1 MEFNVKSGNPEKQ
14 RSACV
19 VIGVFESRKL
29 SQAGEQLDSVSEGY
43 LSNLLRRGDME
54 GKLGQI
60 LLLHNV
66 PNTLSDRVLLIGCGK
81 ERDFSDK
88 QYQKVIAKAITT
100 LNETGSMEAV
110 CFLSELNVKG
120 RDIHWK
126 VSHAVSS
133 TQDTLYAFEEFK
145 SKSDAARRPVRRL
158 VFNVTTRK
166 DLAIGEQAILEGLA
180 ISKGAHK
187 ARDLANLPPNIANPA
202 YIAEQAKMLAVAND
216 KVECMVIDEIELKEM
231 GMGAFTAVTQ
241 GSEASGKLIIL
252 KYNGENAAP
261 EINSDSDSET
271 DTEQKPIVL
280 VGKGITFDSGGISL
294 KPGERMDEMKYDMGG
309 AAAVFGT
316 FIAVTELELK
326 TNLIVVIAAAENM
339 PSGKACRPGDI
350 VTTLSGQTVEILN
363 TDAEGRL
370 VLCDAL
376 SYVERFD
383 PDVVI
388 DVATLTGACI
398 VALGDQASGLLSNHN
413 PLAHDLLNA
422 GELCGDR
429 AWRLPL
435 WDEYQEQLDSNFADM
450 SNLGGKGAGTITAAC
465 FLARFTKK
473 YQWAHL
479 DIAGTAW
486 KSGKAKGATGRPV
499 PLLTQYILSRTSA

>member
-29 SQAGEQLDSVSEGY
+29 SQAGEQIDSVSEGY

-54 GKLGQI
+54 GKLGQV

-88 QYQKVIAKAITT
+88 QYQSVIAKAITT
-100 LNETGSMEAV
+100 LNDTGSMEAV

-120 RDIHWK
+120 RDTHWK

-133 TQDTLYAFEEFK
+133 TQDTLYSFEEFK
-145 SKSDAARRPVRRL
+145 SKTDAARRPVRRL

-166 DLAIGEQAILEGLA
+166 DLTIGEQAINEGLA

-187 ARDLANLPPNIANPA
+187 ARDLGNLPPNIANPS

-216 KVECMVIDEIELKEM
+216 NVECLVIDETELKEM

-241 GSEASGKLIIL
+241 GSETSGKLIVL
-252 KYNGENAAP
+252 KYKGANVDA
-261 EINSDSDSET
+261 
-271 DTEQKPIVL
+271 EQKPIVL

-294 KPGERMDEMKYDMGG
+294 KPGERMDEMKYDIGG
-309 AAAVFGT
+309 AAGVFGT
-316 FIAVTELELK
+316 FVAITEMALE
-326 TNLIVVIAAAENM
+326 TNLVVVIAAAENM
-339 PSGKACRPGDI
+339 PGGKACRPGDI

-376 SYVERFD
+376 TYVERFD

-435 WDEYQEQLDSNFADM
+435 WDEYQQQLDSNFADM

-465 FLARFTKK
+465 FLSRFTKK
-473 YQWAHL
+473 YHWAHL

-486 KSGKAKGATGRPV
+486 KTGKAKGATGRPV
-499 PLLTQYILSRTSA
+499 ALLTQYILSRTSA